1 MRMRVTESQAP
12 LFVNTGVRIWN
23 AKRVPVGSRFAKLAV
38 PVSAP
43 DTARLEERLIPDAAA
58 PDGVVAVLS
67 LILWSPAAAAASD
80 WLLDRRCLTDDIIDH
95 LLLAACF
102 DNVNIWDNSTQGYY
116 GP

>member
-58 PDGVVAVLS
+58 
-67 LILWSPAAAAASD
+67 AASSD

-102 DNVNIWDNSTQGYY
+102 DNVNIWDNSTQG
-116 GP
+116 

>member
-1 MRMRVTESQAP
+1 MRVTESQAP

-67 LILWSPAAAAASD
+67 LILWSPVVSSD

-95 LLLAACF
+95 QLLAAACF
-102 DNVNIWDNSTQGYY
+102 NNVNNSDNSM
-116 GP
+116 

>member
-1 MRMRVTESQAP
+1 MRVTESQAP

-43 DTARLEERLIPDAAA
+43 DIARLEERLIPDAAA
-58 PDGVVAVLS
+58 PDS
-67 LILWSPAAAAASD
+67 SD

-95 LLLAACF
+95 QLLAAACF
-102 DNVNIWDNSTQGYY
+102 NNVNNSDNSM
-116 GP
+116 

>member
-1 MRMRVTESQAP
+1 
-12 LFVNTGVRIWN
+12 
-23 AKRVPVGSRFAKLAV
+23 LAV

-43 DTARLEERLIPDAAA
+43 DIARLEERLIPDAAA

-67 LILWSPAAAAASD
+67 LILWSPSD